1 MVHTQGLAAP
11 NHEKEPV
18 TMTASTPFPVSPIPV
33 ALAIAGSD
41 PSGGAGIQADLKT
54 FTAFGV
60 YGTSVITALT
70 AQNTR
75 GVKGV
80 EVISPAFVK
89 AQLSAVM
96 TDIRINAI
104 KTGMLAN
111 ADLIVAIQRALM
123 SAPQLPLVLDPV
135 MIATSG
141 QSLLQADAVDA
152 LRRLLIPRAT
162 LVTPNIPE
170 AARLLDVTAA
180 TTVDQMIAQAQALRQ
195 LGCKAVLLKGG
206 HGTDDT
212 ATDILLI
219 GDTVTRIEK
228 PRIETANTHGTG
240 CTLSAAIAALLALGV
255 PLETACIRAK
265 DYVWQ
270 ALDNAR
276 AQSITRDAGAPAS
289 PLPTGGKPGSVSHG
303 PVDHL
308 YAIRRHALPA

>member
-1 MVHTQGLAAP
+1 
-11 NHEKEPV
+11 
-18 TMTASTPFPVSPIPV
+18 MTTITTIPV
-33 ALAIAGSD
+33 ALTIAGSD
-41 PSGGAGIQADLKT
+41 PSGGAGIQADLKS

-80 EVISPAFVK
+80 EVVSAAFVK

-96 TDIRINAI
+96 TDVRINAI

-111 ADLIVAIQRALM
+111 AEIITAIQRALM

-135 MIATSG
+135 MVATSG
-141 QSLLQADAVDA
+141 QSLLAADGVDA
-152 LRRLLIPRAT
+152 LRRLLIPRAM

-170 AARLLDVTAA
+170 AARLLGVEPAA
-180 TTVDQMIAQAQALRQ
+180 SIEQMITQAHALRQ

-206 HGTDDT
+206 HGQGPT

-219 GDTVTRIEK
+219 GDTVTKLEK
-228 PRIETANTHGTG
+228 SRVDTANTHGTG
-240 CTLSAAIAALLALGV
+240 CTLSAAIAALLALGE
-255 PLETACIRAK
+255 PLEAACIRAK

-270 ALDNAR
+270 ALESASH
-276 AQSITRDAGAPAS
+276 QSITREIGAPAGNRPS
-289 PLPTGGKPGSVSHG
+289 LTSNG
-303 PVDHL
+303 PIDHL
-308 YAIRRHALPA
+308 YGVRRQPPPA

>member
-1 MVHTQGLAAP
+1 
-11 NHEKEPV
+11 
-18 TMTASTPFPVSPIPV
+18 MTASTPIAV
-33 ALAIAGSD
+33 ALSIAGSD

-54 FTAFGV
+54 FSAFGV

-75 GVKGV
+75 GVKSV
-80 EVISPAFVK
+80 EVISAAFVR

-111 ADLIVAIQRALM
+111 ADIIVAVQRALM

-135 MIATSG
+135 MVATSG
-141 QSLLQADAVDA
+141 HSLLAADAVDA
-152 LRRLLIPRAT
+152 MRRLLIPRASI
-162 LVTPNIPE
+162 VTPNIPE
-170 AARLLDVTAA
+170 AARLLGTEAA
-180 TTVDQMIAQAQALRQ
+180 ASVEQMIAQAHALRQ
-195 LGCKAVLLKGG
+195 LGCRAVLLKGG
-206 HGTDDT
+206 HSQGPD

-219 GDTVTRIEK
+219 GDTATRITK

-240 CTLSAAIAALLALGV
+240 CTLSAAIAALLTLGV
-255 PLETACIRAK
+255 PLEVACTRAK

-270 ALDNAR
+270 ALDSAYG
-276 AQSITRDAGAPAS
+276 QSIVREAGGQA
-289 PLPTGGKPGSVSHG
+289 GGKPGLVSHG

-308 YAIRRHALPA
+308 YGIRRHPQPA

>member
-1 MVHTQGLAAP
+1 
-11 NHEKEPV
+11 
-18 TMTASTPFPVSPIPV
+18 MTANTPIPV
-33 ALAIAGSD
+33 ALTIAGSD

-80 EVISPAFVK
+80 EVVSAAFVK

-96 TDIRINAI
+96 TDVRINAI

-135 MIATSG
+135 MVATSG
-141 QSLLQADAVDA
+141 QSLLAADAVDA
-152 LRRLLIPRAT
+152 LRRLLIPRAM

-170 AARLLDVTAA
+170 AARLLGLEPA
-180 TTVDQMIAQAQALRQ
+180 TTVDQMIAQAHALQ
-195 LGCKAVLLKGG
+195 QIGCKAVLLKGG
-206 HGTDDT
+206 HGKGDT

-219 GDTVTRIEK
+219 GDTITRIEK
-228 PRIETANTHGTG
+228 PRIDTTNTHGTG
-240 CTLSAAIAALLALGV
+240 CTLSAAIAALLASGV
-255 PLETACIRAK
+255 PLGDACIRAK

-270 ALDNAR
+270 ALDSAR
-276 AQSITRDAGAPAS
+276 GQSIVRDPGLRDPGAPLPVGGRPS
-289 PLPTGGKPGSVSHG
+289 PVSHG

-308 YAIRRHALPA
+308 YGLRRNPPPA

>member
-1 MVHTQGLAAP
+1 
-11 NHEKEPV
+11 
-18 TMTASTPFPVSPIPV
+18 MTASTPIPV
-33 ALAIAGSD
+33 ALTIAGSD

-135 MIATSG
+135 MVATSG
-141 QSLLQADAVDA
+141 QSLLQADAIDA
-152 LRRLLIPRAT
+152 LRRLLIPRAM

-170 AARLLDVTAA
+170 AARLLGTEPA
-180 TTVDQMIAQAQALRQ
+180 TSVEQMIAQTHALRQ
-195 LGCKAVLLKGG
+195 LGCRAVLLKGG
-206 HGTDDT
+206 HGTGDT
-212 ATDILLI
+212 ATDVLLI

-255 PLETACIRAK
+255 PLEDACIRAK

-270 ALDNAR
+270 ALDSAR
-276 AQSITRDAGAPAS
+276 GQSIVRDAGEPA
-289 PLPTGGKPGSVSHG
+289 GGRPSLVSHG

-308 YAIRRHALPA
+308 YGIRRNPPPA

>member
-1 MVHTQGLAAP
+1 
-11 NHEKEPV
+11 
-18 TMTASTPFPVSPIPV
+18 MTTSTPIPV
-33 ALAIAGSD
+33 ALTIAGSD
-41 PSGGAGIQADLKT
+41 SSGGAGIQADLKT
-54 FTAFGV
+54 FAAFGV

-96 TDIRINAI
+96 TDVRINAI

-135 MIATSG
+135 MVATSG

-152 LRRLLIPRAT
+152 LRRLLIPRAI

-170 AARLLDVTAA
+170 AARLLGVEAA
-180 TTVDQMIAQAQALRQ
+180 TTVDQMIAQAYALRQ
-195 LGCKAVLLKGG
+195 LGCRAVLLKGG
-206 HGTDDT
+206 HGTGDT
-212 ATDILLI
+212 ATDVLLI
-219 GDTVTRIEK
+219 GDTASRIEK

-255 PLETACIRAK
+255 PLDDACLRAK

-270 ALDNAR
+270 ALDSAR
-276 AQSITRDAGAPAS
+276 GQSIVRDPGTPTSVPVGMRPS
-289 PLPTGGKPGSVSHG
+289 PISHG

-308 YAIRRHALPA
+308 YAIRRTSPPA